1 MNQTSTSLEPRNVK
15 TLPLLRRLYV
25 QIVLFGAFA
34 MAFAILMFTWKTG
47 NDQSDFAFNAIESQA
62 KTLAYNTAS
71 AAGNYIVVK
80 NFGALEELLLEASSY
95 DDVLALKVFDAQGF
109 MYGDVRRRPDGTVEP
124 VYDTRIH
131 EVPLESK
138 AQTSIEN
145 NILSVY
151 IPIEQGNLGWV
162 ELKYSL
168 ESVEVVQREIWRNGI
183 FTAILVFLLS
193 VLLLVLF
200 LRSPMRSISKATE
213 FARGL
218 YKTTGQVMP
227 FQPAAYEI
235 EQLEHALN
243 FAAHRIYN
251 SNKELNDLKSAL
263 DAHAVVGICN
273 KAGKLTYVND
283 RFVEISGYGRHE
295 LLGNGYNMLNSGYH
309 TDSFYESMWRDIS
322 QGKVWNGEVRDRSKA
337 GEIYWVDTT
346 IVPFLNEGREPYQ
359 YICIQTDITERK
371 RAEEMNARL
380 GRILDDSVNE
390 IFICDIESYKVLQV
404 NKGAKEN
411 LGYSEASLHE
421 MTLLDI
427 NAEYTN
433 ESFGL
438 LVNTL
443 MQNAWRQLNFESK
456 HQRKDG
462 SIYPVEIHLQI
473 SQAEVPY
480 VLVAIVQ
487 DISEKKETA
496 NKLRE
501 YQEHLEEMVE
511 ERTNNLKVVNRELE
525 SFSYSVSH
533 DLRGP
538 LRSIDGF
545 SQALLEDYAEQLD
558 DTAKNYLDRVRA
570 SSQRM
575 GELIDDLLHLSRV
588 VRTDMVRKNIDMSDL
603 AERVISQLREREPDR
618 EIEFTNT
625 FGLCAKGDERLIL
638 TMLENLL
645 GNAWKFTARTEHPQI
660 EFGMCKQEQG
670 MAFFIRDNGAGFD
683 ESYKHKLFEPFQR
696 LHSSEEYE
704 GTGIGLAT
712 VLRIVRRHAGNVW
725 ASSAEGAGA
734 TIYFTLGDEL

>member
-1 MNQTSTSLEPRNVK
+1 MNQISPGLEPRSVK

-47 NDQSDFAFNAIESQA
+47 NDQSDFAFKAIQAQA

-80 NFGALEELLLEASSY
+80 DFGALEELLLEASSY
-95 DDVLALKVFDAQGF
+95 ADVLALKVFDAQGF
-109 MYGDVRRRPDGTVEP
+109 MYGDVRRRQDGTVEP

-131 EVPLESK
+131 NIPSERKE
-138 AQTSIEN
+138 QTSIKN

-151 IPIEQGNLGWV
+151 IPIEQGDLGWV
-162 ELKYSL
+162 DLKYSL
-168 ESVEVVQREIWRNGI
+168 ESVEVIQKEIWRNGI
-183 FTAILVFLLS
+183 FTAILAFLLS
-193 VLLLVLF
+193 VLLLVIF

-227 FQPAAYEI
+227 FNPAAYEI

-283 RFVEISGYGRHE
+283 RFVEISGYSRRE
-295 LLGNGYNMLNSGYH
+295 LLGKGYDILSSGYH
-309 TDSFYESMWRDIS
+309 SKAFYEGMWGDITE
-322 QGKVWNGEVRDRSKA
+322 GRVWNGEVRDRSKE
-337 GEIYWVDTT
+337 GEFYWVDTT
-346 IVPFLNEGREPYQ
+346 IVPFLNDSGEPYQ
-359 YICIQTDITERK
+359 FICIQTDITERK
-371 RAEEMNARL
+371 RAEEVNVRM

-390 IFICDIESYKVLQV
+390 IFICDVQDYTILQV
-404 NKGAKEN
+404 NKGAQEN
-411 LGYSEASLHE
+411 LGYSEASLHK

-427 NAEYTN
+427 NAEYTQ
-433 ESFGL
+433 EAFSL
-438 LVNTL
+438 LVHTL
-443 MQNAWRQLNFESK
+443 KKNDWRQLNFESK
-456 HQRKDG
+456 HRRLDG
-462 SIYPVEIHLQI
+462 STYPVEVHLQI
-473 SQAEVPY
+473 SQAEVPH

-487 DISEKKETA
+487 DITERKEAA
-496 NKLRE
+496 NKLKE

-511 ERTNNLKVVNRELE
+511 ERTNNLKVLNRELE

-545 SQALLEDYAEQLD
+545 SQALLEDYGEQLD
-558 DTAKNYLDRVRA
+558 DTAKNYLGRVCA

-575 GELIDDLLHLSRV
+575 GELIDDLLQLSRV
-588 VRTDMVRKNIDMSDL
+588 VRTDMMRTNIDISGL
-603 AERVISQLREREPDR
+603 AERVISQLRDQDPGRDV
-618 EIEFTNT
+618 EFTNT

-645 GNAWKFTARTEHPQI
+645 GNAWKFTARTEHPRI
-660 EFGMCKQEQG
+660 EFGVSQQEQG
-670 MAFFIRDNGAGFD
+670 TAFFIRDNGAGFD
-683 ESYKHKLFEPFQR
+683 ENYKHKLFEPFQR
-696 LHSSEEYE
+696 LHSNEEYE
-704 GTGIGLAT
+704 GTGVGLAT

-725 ASSAEGAGA
+725 ATSAEGEGA
-734 TIYFTLGDEL
+734 TIYFTLGDDL